1 MNIIPN
7 GNVYRVAFPASVHAP
22 NSLKYSCCLQP
33 ESLCTLLHSTSKA
46 LQDSERKTLRH
57 PMHLWREHSVLW
69 FIARTQQK
77 QNTNQNENDRNQEP
91 CSRKKKFTAIKS
103 RADSYTH
110 TGCSYSTPQPEDD
123 TNRRAPRTIFIY
135 PPHSVAINSLMSAW
149 RVRLAACAK
158 IIAILAFDR

>member
-1 MNIIPN
+1 MNRFAHYCTVPRKHSKTVN
-7 GNVYRVAFPASVHAP
+7 GRHSGTPCTFGGNIVFCGSSHVH
-22 NSLKYSCCLQP
+22 NKS
-33 ESLCTLLHSTSKA
+33 
-46 LQDSERKTLRH
+46 
-57 PMHLWREHSVLW
+57 
-69 FIARTQQK
+69 RTQTK
-77 QNTNQNENDRNQEP
+77 MKTTAIK
-91 CSRKKKFTAIKS
+91 SRAAEKKKNAIKS

-158 IIAILAFDR
+158 IIAILAFDRYCAASALPLFSAALSRTPK

>member
-57 PMHLWREHSVLW
+57 PMHLWGEHSVLW

-77 QNTNQNENDRNQEP
+77 QNTNQN
-91 CSRKKKFTAIKS
+91 KKRSQS
-103 RADSYTH
+103 RAVQQKTKKLPQSKAVQTVIH
-110 TGCSYSTPQPEDD
+110 TPAAATVRHNQKMIRTGERQEQFLSTPLTPSQ
-123 TNRRAPRTIFIY
+123 
-135 PPHSVAINSLMSAW
+135 
-149 RVRLAACAK
+149 
-158 IIAILAFDR
+158 